1 MTKSLLILLLFTGV
15 SSASICPIQYQSGT
29 LSPYQWFNIFT
40 LCLTPLAVHIAGG
53 VPSPISISGQK
64 LHWTNRIAL
73 FNPISILWRYSAIL
87 DRRIRWSSSWNGTV
101 LAASNAIFWRENHWD
116 GSEEMIGESSH
127 FLPHTPT
134 ATRVNFLG
142 VSSLTSVIV
151 AVQGISAAAYVQ
163 SGEDMGDLS
172 VFFQPLAL
180 FGLYRLPSAI
190 WLSNEVVYTE
200 TRSSEKLECNGP
212 VFGVQS
218 WRGLLYRCWW
228 AGSAAALMSFAV
240 YESTRMGWSCGCI
253 PVSSLVQ
260 RMFYCGLLVSLAGIH
275 TFYIVKGKSTT
286 TIIPC
291 AGDAW
296 YKLFTCVVI
305 LLAVASITLSSL
317 ETRIEECGRQLS
329 LYTTCAVKE
338 EWCYQASAR

>member
-1 MTKSLLILLLFTGV
+1 MTKSLLTRLLFTGV
-15 SSASICPIQYQSGT
+15 SYASICPIQYQSHT
-29 LSPYQWFNIFT
+29 LSRYQWFNIFT

-53 VPSPISISGQK
+53 VPSPIILSGQK
-64 LHWTNRIAL
+64 PHWTNRIAL
-73 FNPISILWRYSAIL
+73 FNPISILWRYSVIL
-87 DRRIRWSSSWNGTV
+87 DRRIRWSGSWNGTV
-101 LAASNAIFWRENHWD
+101 LAASNAIFWHEDHWD

-134 ATRVNFLG
+134 ATRVNFLS
-142 VSSLTSVIV
+142 VSSITSVIV
-151 AVQGISAAAYVQ
+151 AVQGISAAAYIQ
-163 SGEDMGDLS
+163 LGGNTGDLS

-180 FGLYRLPSAI
+180 FGLYRLPSAV

-212 VFGVQS
+212 TFGVQS
-218 WRGLLYRCWW
+218 WRGILYRFWW
-228 AGSAAALMSFAV
+228 AGSATALMSFAIEV
-240 YESTRMGWSCGCI
+240 SAGNDACGCNT
-253 PVSSLVQ
+253 VSSLAQ
-260 RMFYCGLLVSLAGIH
+260 RIFYCGLLVSLMAIH

-291 AGDAW
+291 AGDTW

-305 LLAVASITLSSL
+305 LVAVACIILSSL
-317 ETRIEECGRQLS
+317 ETKIKECGREFS

-338 EWCYQASAR
+338 EWCYQPSAR